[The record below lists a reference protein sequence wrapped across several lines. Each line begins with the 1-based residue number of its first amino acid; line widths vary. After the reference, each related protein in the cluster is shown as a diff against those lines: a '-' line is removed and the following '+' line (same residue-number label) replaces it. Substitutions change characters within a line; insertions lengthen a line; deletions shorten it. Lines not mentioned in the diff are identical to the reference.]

1 MSALADH
8 LAGGCA
14 TVCRAWIVKRSDG
27 LILGFT
33 DHDLK
38 LVVDGTVCLAASGMT
53 AGALQA
59 STGLAVDNAEARGA
73 LSHDAIRDEDIR
85 AGLWDAAEVTSYLV
99 NWQSPMDFEILF
111 RGSLGEISWG
121 DGAFTAELRGLS
133 EALNKTRGR
142 VYQARCDAVLGD
154 ARCRV
159 ELGPLFAVEA
169 EVGAVSDDQEVDL
182 PELRDYAPKWFDG
195 GRLIVLTGNAAGAE
209 ERIKTDR
216 TQDGVRRIGLW
227 QSLRRQIAVGD
238 RVRIEAGCDKRMATC
253 RLKFNNLLN
262 FRGFPQIPGEDWL
275 MSYPVSGGRND
286 GGRL

>member
-33 DHDLK
+33 DHDLE

-195 GRLIVLTGNAAGAE
+195 GRLIVLTGNAGGAE

>member
-33 DHDLK
+33 DHDLE